1 MFTVDHSKGDTFEPI
16 KPGEYEATVMHFEEK
31 TAASGNKRLVVDYEI
46 RSDVE
51 QPCQGQKILYDNF
64 TVTEN
69 AMWRFHQASKAAGF
83 PNGMKF
89 KDHIEWANA
98 FLNKPVRLVVG
109 EREHN
114 GKTYPEVKG
123 FKLSEASAP
132 NADQVNISDDD
143 VPF

>member
-1 MFTVDHSKGDTFEPI
+1 MFTVDHSKGEAFEPI
-16 KPGEYEATVMHFEEK
+16 KPGEYEATVINFEGK
-31 TAASGNKRLVVDYEI
+31 TAASGNERLVVDYEI

-51 QPCQGQKILYDNF
+51 QACQGQKILYDNF
-64 TVTEN
+64 TVTDN

-114 GKTYPEVKG
+114 GKKYPEVKA
-123 FKLSEASAP
+123 FKPSEAPAP
-132 NADQVNISDDD
+132 ATGSFTVSDED

>member
-1 MFTVDHSKGDTFEPI
+1 MFTVDHSKGEAFEPI
-16 KPGEYEATVMHFEEK
+16 KPGEYEATVINFEAK
-31 TAASGNKRLVVDYEI
+31 TAASGNERLVVDYEI

-51 QPCQGQKILYDNF
+51 QACQGQKILYDNF
-64 TVTEN
+64 TVTDN

-89 KDHIEWANA
+89 KNHIEWANA
-98 FLNKPVRLVVG
+98 FLNKPIRLVVG

-114 GKTYPEVKG
+114 GKKYPEVKA
-123 FKLSEASAP
+123 FKPSEAPAP
-132 NADQVNISDDD
+132 DNGSITVSDED

>member
-1 MFTVDHSKGDTFEPI
+1 MFTVDHSKGEAFEPI
-16 KPGEYEATVMHFEEK
+16 KPGEYEATVINFEAK
-31 TAASGNKRLVVDYEI
+31 TAASGNERLVVDYEI

-51 QPCQGQKILYDNF
+51 QACQGQKILYDNF
-64 TVTEN
+64 TVTDN

-98 FLNKPVRLVVG
+98 FLNKPIRLVVG

-114 GKTYPEVKG
+114 GKKYPEVKA
-123 FKLSEASAP
+123 FKPSEAPA
-132 NADQVNISDDD
+132 ADNGSITVSDED

>member
-1 MFTVDHSKGDTFEPI
+1 MFTVDHSKGDSFEPI
-16 KPGEYEATVMHFEEK
+16 KPGEYEATVINFEGK
-31 TAASGNKRLVVDYEI
+31 TAASGNQRLVVDYEI

-64 TVTEN
+64 TVTDN

-114 GKTYPEVKG
+114 GKKYPEVKA
-123 FKLSEASAP
+123 FKPSEAPALATGSFT
-132 NADQVNISDDD
+132 VSDED

>member
-69 AMWRFHQASKAAGF
+69 AMWRFQQASKAAGF

-132 NADQVNISDDD
+132 NADPVNISDDD

>member
-1 MFTVDHSKGDTFEPI
+1 MFTVDHSKGEAFEPI
-16 KPGEYEATVMHFEEK
+16 KPGEYEATVINFEAK
-31 TAASGNKRLVVDYEI
+31 TAASGNERLVVDYEI

-51 QPCQGQKILYDNF
+51 QACQGQKILYDNF
-64 TVTEN
+64 TVTDN

-89 KDHIEWANA
+89 KNHIEWANA
-98 FLNKPVRLVVG
+98 FLNKPIRLVVG

-114 GKTYPEVKG
+114 GKKYPEVKA
-123 FKLSEASAP
+123 FKPSEAPAP
-132 NADQVNISDDD
+132 DTGSITVSDED

>member
-1 MFTVDHSKGDTFEPI
+1 MFTVDHSKGEAFEPI
-16 KPGEYEATVMHFEEK
+16 KPGEYEATAINFEGK
-31 TAASGNKRLVVDYEI
+31 TAASGNQRLVVDYEI

-51 QPCQGQKILYDNF
+51 QACQGQKILYDNF
-64 TVTEN
+64 TVTDN

-98 FLNKPVRLVVG
+98 FLNKPIRLVVG

-114 GKTYPEVKG
+114 GKKYPEVKA
-123 FKLSEASAP
+123 FKPSQAP
-132 NADQVNISDDD
+132 APDTGSFTVSDED

>member
-1 MFTVDHSKGDTFEPI
+1 MFTVDHSKGDSFEPI
-16 KPGEYEATVMHFEEK
+16 KPGEYEATVINFEAK
-31 TAASGNKRLVVDYEI
+31 TAATGNERIVVDYEI

-64 TVTEN
+64 TVTEK

-114 GKTYPEVKG
+114 GKKYPEVKG

-132 NADQVNISDDD
+132 NPDPINISDDD

>member
-1 MFTVDHSKGDTFEPI
+1 MFTVDHSKGDSFEPI
-16 KPGEYEATVMHFEEK
+16 KPGEYEATVINFEGK
-31 TAASGNKRLVVDYEI
+31 TAASGNQRLVVDYEI

-64 TVTEN
+64 TVTEK
-69 AMWRFHQASKAAGF
+69 ALWRFHQASKAAGF

-114 GKTYPEVKG
+114 GNKYPEVKA
-123 FKLSEASAP
+123 FKPSEAPAP
-132 NADQVNISDDD
+132 DTGSFTVSDED

>member
-1 MFTVDHSKGDTFEPI
+1 MFTVDHSKGEAFEPI
-16 KPGEYEATVMHFEEK
+16 KPGEYEATVINFEGK
-31 TAASGNKRLVVDYEI
+31 TAASGNQRLVVDYEI

-51 QPCQGQKILYDNF
+51 QACQGQKILYDNF
-64 TVTEN
+64 TVTDN

-98 FLNKPVRLVVG
+98 FLNKPIRLVVG

-114 GKTYPEVKG
+114 GKKYPEVKA
-123 FKLSEASAP
+123 FKPSEAPVPDTGSIT
-132 NADQVNISDDD
+132 VSDED

>member
-1 MFTVDHSKGDTFEPI
+1 MFTVDHSKGEAFEQI
-16 KPGEYEATVMHFEEK
+16 KPGEYEATVINFEGK
-31 TAASGNKRLVVDYEI
+31 TAASGNQRLVVDYEI

-64 TVTEN
+64 TVTDN

-114 GKTYPEVKG
+114 GKKYPEVKA
-123 FKLSEASAP
+123 FKPSEAPAP
-132 NADQVNISDDD
+132 DTGSFTVSDED